1 MYFAKL
7 VRDKKV
13 PFFKVLNINVP
24 NLSRDKICGIHNS
37 VLGGRLYVEDIIKSD
52 KDNNIVQIDRK
63 RITQVVHSEMSDIN
77 ATDQGYISVS
87 QIEPK
92 FVERFPSPVIE
103 TVKWPDIVFSDH

>member
-1 MYFAKL
+1 
-7 VRDKKV
+7 
-13 PFFKVLNINVP
+13 
-24 NLSRDKICGIHNS
+24 
-37 VLGGRLYVEDIIKSD
+37 
-52 KDNNIVQIDRK
+52 
-63 RITQVVHSEMSDIN
+63 MSDIN